1 MRKLADLLVAGNPGW
16 AKVKGWIN
24 KAKNHI
30 EILPADRD
38 RRGRALVAMQVT
50 TNSPMGA
57 IVYESGGIL
66 VDHGWLRILGSGHE
80 RLTRSLA
87 TWNEGKTDVSEG
99 GAPPFLLIADDVV
112 GGFFAVNGGAFDGP
126 PGNVFYLAPDTLAWE
141 DMELGYS
148 QFIEWATRGDL
159 ERFYSGSR
167 WRGWKDEVAK
177 ISGDQGISIYPFLFA
192 EGPPLEERERKPV
205 PIQELYALA
214 LKFGEQ
220 VRSGADTVLVKVGDD
235 EPPN

>member
-1 MRKLADLLVAGNPGW
+1 MRKLEDLVIAGNPGW

-24 KAKNHI
+24 KAKNHV
-30 EILPADRD
+30 EILPADRE
-38 RRGRALVAMQVT
+38 RRGRVLTAVQVT

-87 TWNEGKTDVSEG
+87 SWNEGKTSAPEG
-99 GAPPFLLIADDVV
+99 TSPPFLLIADDAV

-126 PGNVFYLAPDTLAWE
+126 PGHVFYLAPDTLAWE

-148 QFIEWATRGDL
+148 QFIEWATVGNL
-159 ERFYSGSR
+159 SRFYSGSR
-167 WRGWKDEVAK
+167 WATWAEDVAK
-177 ISGDQGISIYPFLFA
+177 LSGDQGFLIYPFLFA
-192 EGPPLEERERKPV
+192 EGPPVDQRERKPV
-205 PIQELYALA
+205 PIAELYALS

-220 VRSGADTVLVKVGDD
+220 VRSGATAIQVKVGDD
-235 EPPN
+235 GPPN